1 MTLTQVS
8 QEALIREMDAIEIE
22 NRWRYLSGQ
31 LNNPE
36 ISRAQIYSEYFMLN
50 EQYLQITGKQLS
62 I

>member
-1 MTLTQVS
+1 MTLAQVS
-8 QEALIREMDAIEIE
+8 QMDAEVIE

-36 ISRAQIYSEYFMLN
+36 ISWAQIYSEYFMLN
-50 EQYLQITGKQLS
+50 EQYLQLTGKQLS